1 MTACRPNFARAESG
15 LSLTRLARSMPCIP
29 SILRSRTCCTESRRG
44 FEPFWPASWAF
55 AFIGIKT
62 DITPARTTPNRT
74 ANLNC
79 MILLSVLNCLL
90 LDPVIFFQS
99 YGVFQFLSNFRENRL
114 VHSGAASFFEP
125 HKQVFH
131 ALEHRRD
138 RTDRVV
144 HHLVAHRFQIP
155 NREDGSPKPISF
167 TVHED
172 QRHAHCGRRFACFFR
187 RVREEHDHISSGFG
201 VEVCSAHTF
210 TEAIGAVGI

>member
-1 MTACRPNFARAESG
+1 TCFIESKCFFE
-15 LSLTRLARSMPCIP
+15 TFWP
-29 SILRSRTCCTESRRG
+29 SCCT
-44 FEPFWPASWAF
+44 F
-55 AFIGIKT
+55 AFNGNKSDT
-62 DITPARTTPNRT
+62 TPAKTTPIST

-79 MILLSVLNCLL
+79 IVLLSVLNCLL

-167 TVHED
+167 TV
-172 QRHAHCGRRFACFFR
+172 
-187 RVREEHDHISSGFG
+187 
-201 VEVCSAHTF
+201 
-210 TEAIGAVGI
+210 